1 LRRFEETTR
10 GRMDGPRKSGEEDE
24 AVAAAAAAAASVGA
38 RAQVGG
44 AIRQAKFAAA
54 ADSADEELPACST
67 RGCRRGAAVRILP
80 SRNGGEEEED
90 GGGDRRLCLLHYYAC
105 GDARR
110 APLPLVQMLEPRTG
124 LQRPAVQAA
133 FAQVFVDLQDEIS
146 RGAASGIG
154 AGRGEEKSGGGPGRR
169 DHGARDDDDDDPLSV
184 LDRIHGSRR
193 SSTNSRAKSRHNAKT
208 KKKPPPPPP
217 PSSRPGPNGD
227 AERRE
232 GGYWTEAAVPE
243 RIVLAQRKE
252 MERYR
257 AMDDRVRRAG
267 TGSVSGA
274 SATAAGAV
282 PQPRAASAYPLKRK
296 RPSRKLIWN
305 AVLEQEERE
314 RKKAAPPF
322 LSASFD
328 AAQAAGRDVEPS
340 SSSAAAVG
348 AAARIGASILP
359 REGGGSPE
367 APAAARCPGCG
378 GTRAELVGTRGGSRA
393 AASQTKGEVWGN
405 KEAADESWSRY
416 RCPGCG
422 RVWTEDD

>member
-1 LRRFEETTR
+1 
-10 GRMDGPRKSGEEDE
+10 MDGPRKSGEEE
-24 AVAAAAAAAASVGA
+24 EEAAAAASVGA
-38 RAQVGG
+38 TARAGSG
-44 AIRQAKFAAA
+44 AIEEAS
-54 ADSADEELPACST
+54 DSAGAELPACST
-67 RGCRRGAAVRILP
+67 RGCRRGAAVRVLLG
-80 SRNGGEEEED
+80 RRGHCGGEEEE
-90 GGGDRRLCLLHYYAC
+90 GGGGGGRRLCLLHYYAC

-110 APLPLVQMLEPRTG
+110 VPLPLVQMLEPCAER
-124 LQRPAVQAA
+124 QRPAVQAA
-133 FAQVFVDLQDEIS
+133 FAQVFVDLRDEIS
-146 RGAASGIG
+146 RGAAGGLRSIG
-154 AGRGEEKSGGGPGRR
+154 ARGEEKCGGGRGRR
-169 DHGARDDDDDDPLSV
+169 RDGRDDNDDDDDPLSV

-217 PSSRPGPNGD
+217 SSRPGQNGD

-282 PQPRAASAYPLKRK
+282 PQPRAAEPYPQVKRK

-314 RKKAAPPF
+314 RKKAAPPL
-322 LSASFD
+322 LSGSLD
-328 AAQAAGRDVEPS
+328 AAQAPGRDVEPS
-340 SSSAAAVG
+340 SSSAASVE
-348 AAARIGASILP
+348 AAARIGASSLP

-393 AASQTKGEVWGN
+393 AASQTKGEVWGS
-405 KEAADESWSRY
+405 KEAADEFWSRY